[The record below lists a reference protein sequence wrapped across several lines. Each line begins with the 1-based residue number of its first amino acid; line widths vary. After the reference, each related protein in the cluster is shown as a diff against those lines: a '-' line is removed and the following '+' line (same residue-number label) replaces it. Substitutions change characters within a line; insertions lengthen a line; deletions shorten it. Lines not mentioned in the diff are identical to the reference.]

1 MTPLAGL
8 FLTVVLNQ
16 ESRKKYSFS
25 RRLTIERLQ
34 WMTIALP
41 VDATGQPDWRFMD
54 TYMRRLRVARVN

>member
-25 RRLTIERLQ
+25 RRLTVERLQ
-34 WMTIALP
+34 RMTIALP
-41 VDATGQPDWRFMD
+41 VDATGQPDWSFMD
-54 TYMRRLRVARVN
+54 TYMRRLRVARAN